1 LKRKKLLKI
10 VKLQLIEMF
19 KDGQFGD
26 LDGSSNMDNFDKDMD
41 FQNQAIIDKLN

>member
-1 LKRKKLLKI
+1 
-10 VKLQLIEMF
+10 MF

-41 FQNQAIIDKLN
+41 FQNQAIIDKLNQDIEKANEIEQK